1 MASERLYALATT
13 VAAMAALVLLLAIG
27 GCNTIGGP
35 YEETFDDA
43 GRWGTGSDV
52 DKEGQVQDGRYE
64 FLVKSEFGLFWT
76 TAGEEFGDGVYQ
88 VEATP
93 LEGPLDNGYGMLF
106 RVGDE
111 ANAFYLFEVSGD
123 GFVWIGRC
131 EGGCSDEAV
140 LIEDGW
146 FASEAVNEGLNVTN
160 ILRVRAEQA
169 NLIFYVNDQEVGRV
183 TDDSFQSGDIG
194 LAVETLGEAGV
205 LVAFDNFTVSPLE

>member
-1 MASERLYALATT
+1 MASKRVYALATT
-13 VAAMAALVLLLAIG
+13 VAAIAALVFLLAIT

-52 DKEGQVQDGRYE
+52 DKEGQVQNGRYE

-93 LEGPLDNGYGMLF
+93 LEGPLDNGYGMMF
-106 RVGDE
+106 RVGDD
-111 ANAFYLFEVSGD
+111 ANAFYLFEVSAD
-123 GFVWIGRC
+123 GFVWIGLC
-131 EGGCSDEAV
+131 EEGCSEEAV

-160 ILRVRAEQA
+160 VLRVRAEQA

>member
-1 MASERLYALATT
+1 MASRRLYALATT
-13 VAAMAALVLLLAIG
+13 VATVAALVFLLAIA
-27 GCNTIGGP
+27 GCDTIGSP

-43 GRWGTGSDV
+43 GSWGTGSDV
-52 DKEGQVQDGRYE
+52 DKEGRVQDGRYE

-76 TAGEEFGDGVYQ
+76 TAGEEFGNGDYQ

-93 LEGPLDNGYGMLF
+93 LEGPLDNGYGMMF
-106 RVGDE
+106 RVGDD
-111 ANAFYLFEVSGD
+111 ANAFYLFEVSAD
-123 GFVWIGRC
+123 GFVWIGLC
-131 EGGCSDEAV
+131 EDGCSDEAV
-140 LIEDGW
+140 LIEGGW

-160 ILRVRAEQA
+160 VLRVRAEQA

-194 LAVETLGEAGV
+194 LAVETLGEGGV

>member
-1 MASERLYALATT
+1 MASKRVYALATT
-13 VAAMAALVLLLAIG
+13 VAAIAALVSLLAIT

-52 DKEGQVQDGRYE
+52 DKEGQVQNGRYE

-93 LEGPLDNGYGMLF
+93 LEGPLDNGYGMMF
-106 RVGDE
+106 RVGDD
-111 ANAFYLFEVSGD
+111 ANAFYLFEVSAD
-123 GFVWIGRC
+123 GFVWIGLC
-131 EGGCSDEAV
+131 EEGCSEEAV

-160 ILRVRAEQA
+160 VLRVRAEQA

>member
-1 MASERLYALATT
+1 MASRRLYALATT
-13 VAAMAALVLLLAIG
+13 VAAVAALVLLLTIA

-35 YEETFDDA
+35 YEEAFDDA
-43 GRWGTGSDV
+43 GNWGTGSDV
-52 DKEGQVQDGRYE
+52 DKEGRVQDGQYE

-93 LEGPLDNGYGMLF
+93 LEGPLDNGYGMMF

-111 ANAFYLFEVSGD
+111 ANAFYLFEVSAD
-123 GFVWIGRC
+123 GFVWIGLC
-131 EGGCSDEAV
+131 EDGCSEESV
-140 LIEDGW
+140 LVEDGW

-160 ILRVRAEQA
+160 VLRVRAEQA

-194 LAVETLGEAGV
+194 LAVETLGEGGV

>member
-1 MASERLYALATT
+1 MASKRLYARAKI
-13 VAAMAALVLLLAIG
+13 AGAIAALVLLLAIA

-52 DKEGQVQDGRYE
+52 DKEGRVQDGRYE

-76 TAGEEFGDGVYQ
+76 TAGEQFADGVYE

-93 LEGPLDNGYGMLF
+93 LEGPLDNGYGMMF

-111 ANAFYLFEVSGD
+111 ANAFYLFEVSAD
-123 GFVWIGRC
+123 GFVWIGLC
-131 EGGCSDEAV
+131 EDGCSEENV

-183 TDDSFQSGDIG
+183 TDDSFQSGDVG
-194 LAVETLGEAGV
+194 LAVETFGEAGV
-205 LVAFDNFTVSPLE
+205 LVAFDNFTVTPLE

>member
-1 MASERLYALATT
+1 MASRRVYVFAAT
-13 VAAMAALVLLLAIG
+13 VATMAALVLLLAIA
-27 GCNTIGGP
+27 GCNTLGGP
-35 YEETFDDA
+35 YEETFDEA
-43 GRWGTGSDV
+43 GSWGTGSDV
-52 DKEGQVQDGRYE
+52 EKEGRVQDGRYE

-88 VEATP
+88 VEATQ

-106 RVGDE
+106 RVGDD
-111 ANAFYLFEVSGD
+111 ANAFYLFEVSAD

-131 EGGCSDEAV
+131 QDGCSEEAV

-146 FASEAVNEGLNVTN
+146 FASEAVNEGLSVTN
-160 ILRVRAEQA
+160 VLRVRAEQA